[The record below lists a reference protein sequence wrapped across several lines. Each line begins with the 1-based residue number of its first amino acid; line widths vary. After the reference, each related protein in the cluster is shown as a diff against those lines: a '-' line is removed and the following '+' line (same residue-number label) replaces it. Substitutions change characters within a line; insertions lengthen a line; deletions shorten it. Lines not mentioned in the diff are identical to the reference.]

1 MNKEAKPSARVKKAA
16 RAIARGIPKL
26 LHLPHTA
33 GLIADLEHI
42 IEAETAHT
50 ELLEAAKM
58 AESSLFSL
66 EACNLW
72 MERDHQR
79 LNQLRRAIA
88 KAEAK

>member
-1 MNKEAKPSARVKKAA
+1 MTEQIKPSSGALKAA
-16 RAIARGIPKL
+16 GIIIRGLFKATTTDVEIA
-26 LHLPHTA
+26 A
-33 GLIADLEHI
+33 QI
-42 IEAETAHT
+42 IDRETGVA

-58 AESSLFSL
+58 AESSLFCL

-72 MERDHQR
+72 TERDHQR